1 MKNEASLPLSP
12 LLLIAALALVCSHV
26 ELVAG
31 EPVGR
36 KPATS
41 DKGFRVEH
49 FALAGPSE
57 YLDGP
62 RTEAMLPYHRVGQC
76 DADGNLYLVPLMGY
90 GALRCARVDGRMQ
103 TIAGD
108 NVWGTDLEL
117 DEGPAACLPNLLGDS
132 SFGSAGPPLCVRG
145 SPLQGGEKG
154 SIYVVAA
161 DTRASGRGIVYRIWK
176 NGDQRGRW
184 WFSRVAGGGSKPAP
198 STRGAKVAG
207 RDVWLNRPRFTM
219 DAGGSDKV
227 FIVSEGNAW
236 LLDDRSGTMTCVL
249 AHRDYRD
256 RVKHWRQGAK
266 LSPPDEVV
274 IADDGTAY
282 LNWYKG
288 SYPNGMIYRVSA
300 DRRQVELVVFN
311 AQDQN
316 KEDGPGL
323 QTYWFGGPQMNGYQ
337 PPDLIFAGAVDD
349 RRIRRLKDGRIAS
362 LCRDGKWREIPT
374 RRDVRQW
381 QLYAGFGTSGWALM
395 RNKPYF
401 YRVYGSKSDGKIP
414 IVRIGPVDWQA
425 PAVAVRKE
433 GKQ

>member
-1 MKNEASLPLSP
+1 MTSKNTFQFRG
-12 LLLIAALALVCSHV
+12 LLLVAAAMALVCLPW
-26 ELVAG
+26 ELAPA
-31 EPVGR
+31 EPLDGNAAPKNER
-36 KPATS
+36 
-41 DKGFRVEH
+41 FRVEQ

-62 RTEAMLPYHRVGQC
+62 RLEAMLPYHRVGQC
-76 DADGNLYLVPLMGY
+76 DVDGNLYLIPLMGF
-90 GALRCARVDGRMQ
+90 GSLRCARVDGRMQ

-145 SPLQGGEKG
+145 RPLEGGEKG

-161 DTRASGRGIVYRIWK
+161 DTAASGRGIVYRIWK
-176 NGDQRGRW
+176 NGEQRGRW
-184 WFSRVAGGGSKPAP
+184 WFRRVAGGGTKPPPSEQGAEAP
-198 STRGAKVAG
+198 G

-219 DAGGSDKV
+219 DAGGSEKTY
-227 FIVSEGNAW
+227 IVSEGNVW
-236 LLDDRSGTMTCVL
+236 LLDDRSGAITCVL
-249 AHRDYRD
+249 ARRDYRD
-256 RVKHWRQGAK
+256 RVKHWRKGAK
-266 LSPPDEVV
+266 LGPPDEVV

-300 DRRQVELVVFN
+300 DRRQVKLVVFN
-311 AQDQN
+311 AQDKN
-316 KEDGPGL
+316 KEDGPGV

-362 LCRDGKWREIPT
+362 LCRDGKWREIHP
-374 RRDVRQW
+374 RRDELPQPALAKIGLFLKLAEECGILPEDVR
-381 QLYAGFGTSGWALM
+381 ATA
-395 RNKPYF
+395 RN
-401 YRVYGSKSDGKIP
+401 YGLASN
-414 IVRIGPVDWQA
+414 V
-425 PAVAVRKE
+425 
-433 GKQ
+433 